1 MKFIVTI
8 VFFLSGFN
16 TYSQS
21 GLVRI
26 LIKNYDTS
34 GTFIYVKLLRDTQ
47 VVAEGYQPFNAF
59 FSYAKLEPGEYKLV
73 GREIAS
79 GNKIQAEIIA
89 WPLDTTD
96 NIIAYPGPCLYACP
110 KNYKPSCP
118 YGHSNNII
126 PIVYGMPG
134 PKLMEEARKGHVYL
148 GGCII
153 SECDPHYYCKIHK
166 LEL

>member
-8 VFFLSGFN
+8 VFFLVGFN
-16 TYSQS
+16 SYSQS
-21 GLVRI
+21 GLVRV
-26 LIKNYDTS
+26 LIRNYDTS
-34 GTFIYVKLLRDTQ
+34 ANLIYVKLLRDTQ
-47 VVAEGYQPFNAF
+47 VIAEGFQHFNTF
-59 FSYAKLEPGEYKLV
+59 FGYAKLEAGPYDLV
-73 GREIAS
+73 GREIVT
-79 GNKIQAEIIA
+79 GTKIQAEIAA
-89 WPLDTTD
+89 WPYDTTD
-96 NIIAYPGPCLYACP
+96 NIIAYPGPCLYAYP
-110 KNYKPSCP
+110 KKYKPSCP

-153 SECDPHYYCKIHK
+153 SDCDPHYYCKFHK